1 VDEEGATERPTAIR
15 TDDGRLTLN
24 VIEFTMYVIEVQ
36 LMNARSIKCYVSL
49 PTWFSFQAA
58 ALLPLRL
65 RLAASAMD
73 TTSLAMASAASGCAA
88 SRQLSLIPAST
99 SVSYSSSPMTYSRRT
114 RRLGAGSPS
123 FFCPAV
129 FGLDC
134 LGARSTSRIS
144 TAAPRSAISF
154 ALYVW

>member
-1 VDEEGATERPTAIR
+1 MDEEGATERPAEIR
-15 TDDGRLTLN
+15 PDDGRLTH
-24 VIEFTMYVIEVQ
+24 VIEVQ
-36 LMNARSIKCYVSL
+36 LMSARSIMINVIVYRRG
-49 PTWFSFQAA
+49 FHQAA

-129 FGLDC
+129 FGVDC
-134 LGARSTSRIS
+134 FGARSTSRIS